1 VSMAVGASA
10 STCSATIT
18 SLGIVSSARCFKVC
32 VATPAPCLILSCRG
46 AHVRCVA
53 AMQTITDAPTGS
65 AEYTVAM
72 QFAARGSQNNLYE
85 FDGNPALAMVRVGV
99 SLCAVS

>member
-1 VSMAVGASA
+1 
-10 STCSATIT
+10 
-18 SLGIVSSARCFKVC
+18 
-32 VATPAPCLILSCRG
+32 
-46 AHVRCVA
+46 
-53 AMQTITDAPTGS
+53 MQTITDAPTGS